1 MCSHQEVATAVLP
14 KITAMK
20 ESRSDELPEG
30 SVVDALDLV
39 LVYLNNIAEN
49 PAEDKFR

>member
-1 MCSHQEVATAVLP
+1 VCSHQEVATAVLP
-14 KITAMK
+14 KVTAMK
-20 ESRSDELPEG
+20 AEG